1 MVAVVVWGSDLLRWG
16 SVAAEVGGA
25 VLRVDWAAAAAAA
38 VVPNLC
44 ANAEVA
50 VLSLPADSDA
60 CLSGTSV
67 QDRGWE
73 AGVVNLAGLMWLVV
87 VGEAT
92 HWVFCLFGESWGDW
106 RVGTCLEGKGTG
118 SAGGTS
124 EAPPLDGFCS
134 LVLNLTGP
142 RTLLA
147 TVASWDTTLSTPL
160 SEGGTGDPE
169 LELELEEDEGE
180 VQRLAAAAAAHSL
193 RLSAS
198 FFSLGMPGDEQE
210 VRAVS
215 RVSVVWHSAVLV
227 VVLES
232 VVFGVPVE
240 LSVQGVVILDLSI
253 IWPSA
258 LGSDGTVFPM
268 TVFESFGGAGLI
280 KVSLLTE
287 MNALPGVE
295 KGRGP
300 WMVFVVLL
308 GSRTFLSR
316 LASSSV
322 DEAKLPSVDPW
333 EQGVWLGLVSATGG
347 KVCEWLGLPTWE
359 GPVWLN
365 VAWGVQGERQRDGSV
380 PPGPVLT
387 VVGLRRGGGV
397 DIFPLRPSWLSSEP
411 SSVSSSDESTSWM
424 ASCFCRDS
432 LRSALSCLMADS
444 LSFSLLFP
452 ADRPSEPDTTPS
464 VPSPSCRPNFL
475 DEEEC
480 LCRLPFSTP
489 RPAEDSRPSL
499 DDS

>member
-1 MVAVVVWGSDLLRWG
+1 M
-16 SVAAEVGGA
+16 
-25 VLRVDWAAAAAAA
+25 
-38 VVPNLC
+38 
-44 ANAEVA
+44 
-50 VLSLPADSDA
+50 
-60 CLSGTSV
+60 
-67 QDRGWE
+67 
-73 AGVVNLAGLMWLVV
+73 
-87 VGEAT
+87 
-92 HWVFCLFGESWGDW
+92 
-106 RVGTCLEGKGTG
+106 EGKGTG

-180 VQRLAAAAAAHSL
+180 VLRLAAAAAHSL

-215 RVSVVWHSAVLV
+215 RVSVIWHSAVLE

-300 WMVFVVLL
+300 
-308 GSRTFLSR
+308 
-316 LASSSV
+316 
-322 DEAKLPSVDPW
+322 
-333 EQGVWLGLVSATGG
+333 
-347 KVCEWLGLPTWE
+347 
-359 GPVWLN
+359 
-365 VAWGVQGERQRDGSV
+365 
-380 PPGPVLT
+380 
-387 VVGLRRGGGV
+387 
-397 DIFPLRPSWLSSEP
+397 
-411 SSVSSSDESTSWM
+411 
-424 ASCFCRDS
+424 
-432 LRSALSCLMADS
+432 
-444 LSFSLLFP
+444 
-452 ADRPSEPDTTPS
+452 
-464 VPSPSCRPNFL
+464 
-475 DEEEC
+475 
-480 LCRLPFSTP
+480 
-489 RPAEDSRPSL
+489 
-499 DDS
+499 

>member
-1 MVAVVVWGSDLLRWG
+1 M
-16 SVAAEVGGA
+16 
-25 VLRVDWAAAAAAA
+25 
-38 VVPNLC
+38 
-44 ANAEVA
+44 
-50 VLSLPADSDA
+50 
-60 CLSGTSV
+60 
-67 QDRGWE
+67 
-73 AGVVNLAGLMWLVV
+73 
-87 VGEAT
+87 
-92 HWVFCLFGESWGDW
+92 
-106 RVGTCLEGKGTG
+106 EGKGTG

-124 EAPPLDGFCS
+124 EAPPLDSFCS

-300 WMVFVVLL
+300 
-308 GSRTFLSR
+308 
-316 LASSSV
+316 
-322 DEAKLPSVDPW
+322 
-333 EQGVWLGLVSATGG
+333 
-347 KVCEWLGLPTWE
+347 
-359 GPVWLN
+359 
-365 VAWGVQGERQRDGSV
+365 
-380 PPGPVLT
+380 
-387 VVGLRRGGGV
+387 
-397 DIFPLRPSWLSSEP
+397 
-411 SSVSSSDESTSWM
+411 
-424 ASCFCRDS
+424 
-432 LRSALSCLMADS
+432 
-444 LSFSLLFP
+444 
-452 ADRPSEPDTTPS
+452 
-464 VPSPSCRPNFL
+464 
-475 DEEEC
+475 
-480 LCRLPFSTP
+480 
-489 RPAEDSRPSL
+489 
-499 DDS
+499 